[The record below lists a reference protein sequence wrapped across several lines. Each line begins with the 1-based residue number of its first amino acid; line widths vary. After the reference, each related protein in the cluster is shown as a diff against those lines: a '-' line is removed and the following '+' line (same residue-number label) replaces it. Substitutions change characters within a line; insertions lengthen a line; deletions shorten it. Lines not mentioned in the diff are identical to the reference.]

1 MISKSFLFFDGSVLL
16 FRSQTK
22 PSTFPLLSYLNIFW
36 YNQIWQNNRF
46 RYSIK
51 CFDILSPVC
60 NNRKRVATSWRSELY
75 HVRRERFSFL
85 FSLEKNVLETCQ
97 CNLWETQLWWKSQWV
112 CCSLS
117 FAITSHAG
125 RQHIVDLL
133 DRFKSIPA
141 VNLPSIS
148 SWSVGWLKL
157 FVEIESNQEQELM
170 CLK

>member
-22 PSTFPLLSYLNIFW
+22 PSTFPLLTYLNIFW

-75 HVRRERFSFL
+75 HIRRERFSFFSRKTYWKLAIAISEKLNCDENLNEFVVL
-85 FSLEKNVLETCQ
+85 F
-97 CNLWETQLWWKSQWV
+97 
-112 CCSLS
+112 LS
-117 FAITSHAG
+117 PSRLMLAA
-125 RQHIVDLL
+125 
-133 DRFKSIPA
+133 
-141 VNLPSIS
+141 SIS
-148 SWSVGWLKL
+148 LIYWTDSNL
-157 FVEIESNQEQELM
+157 FRQWT
-170 CLK
+170 CLRYLRVDR